1 MGYNVGMQR
10 AWEPIPGS
18 CDISDACDDLGIPA
32 VRTGS
37 LRPAWL
43 GCPPLFGRVRTLTLT
58 PDPDGDPLPDLLA
71 ALTAIPA
78 GDVALID
85 LEGRPDAQCWGGR
98 TAQAARRAGVSG
110 AIVNGAVRD
119 TAALRSLS
127 YPTFALGTYPG
138 RAKGR
143 LKFSGADRDV
153 LLGDQIVRSGSAAVA
168 DDDGLVFFPF
178 DVAVEV
184 FARARDLAG

>member
-1 MGYNVGMQR
+1 MQQ
-10 AWEPIPGS
+10 AWEPLPAS
-18 CDISDACDDLGIPA
+18 SDISDACDDLGIPA
-32 VRTGS
+32 TRTGS

-43 GCPPLFGRVRTLTLT
+43 GCPPLFGRVRTLTLAS
-58 PDPDGDPLPDLLA
+58 DPAGDPLPDMLA

-78 GDVALID
+78 GDVAFID
-85 LEGRPDAQCWGGR
+85 IEGRSDAQCWGGR
-98 TAQAARRAGVSG
+98 TAEAARRAGVSG

-119 TAALRSLS
+119 TAELRSLA

-143 LKFSGADRDV
+143 LKYCGSDRDV
-153 LLGDQIVRSGSAAVA
+153 VLGTQIVRSGSAAVA
-168 DDDGLVFFPF
+168 DDDGVVFFPF
-178 DVAVEV
+178 ELAVEV